1 MVRSRAPAKEDAMAY
16 DLVIKNGMLVDGTGA
31 PARRAD
37 VAVTNGKI
45 AEIGRVTEGAAT
57 VIDASDLVVAPGF
70 IDPHTHYDAQ
80 ICWDGAVTPSSWHGV
95 TSVIMG
101 NCGVGIA
108 PCKPKA
114 REVAMR
120 DLVNVEAIPFD
131 VLNMGITWDWETFPE
146 FLEAAARRKPSLNL
160 GFLAPLTPF
169 RHYVMGEASIE
180 RAATPDETAQIKA
193 LLGEA
198 IDAGAFG
205 FSTTILNQH
214 VGFQGRPLACRNASR
229 DELKAYAN
237 ALKERGKGAIEIALT
252 RKIAVMDDEE
262 YELLDFLLRESGQHV
277 TFLALFDRDDIPE
290 AVRETLRKAAP
301 LIARGARPQTS
312 PLPLTRDINMRNPFS
327 FAAFP
332 SWNRV
337 FVDKSKPAQAA
348 VYADVAFR
356 NQFREELKQ
365 PMAFGNWARINVH
378 EVRSPAL
385 KALEGRSIADLA
397 REQGKDGVDTFLD
410 LTLQDDLEVEF
421 TMASFN
427 TRVDR
432 MTEILNDKSVLV
444 ALGDGGAHVDMLCDA
459 GYPTYLLGTWVRE
472 RQALTLEEGVRRLTS
487 DPAEVFGV
495 RDRGRLAPGL
505 AADLA
510 IFDAA
515 RVGSTNRG
523 ERRFDLPGGAKRMV
537 MPSRGVEY
545 TVVNGAVTWADGK
558 LTGAAAG
565 QVLRS

>member
-1 MVRSRAPAKEDAMAY
+1 MAH
-16 DLVIKNGMLVDGTGA
+16 DLLIKNGTLVDGTGA

-37 VAVTNGKI
+37 VAITGGKI
-45 AEIGRVTEGAAT
+45 AEIGRVTDGAAK
-57 VIDASDLVVAPGF
+57 VIDAADLVVAPGF

-146 FLEAAARRKPSLNL
+146 FIEAAARRRPSLNL

-169 RHYVMGEASIE
+169 RHYVMGEASME

-214 VGFQGRPLACRNASR
+214 MGYQGRPLACRNASR

-262 YELLDFLLRESGQHV
+262 YELLDFLLRESGRHV

-290 AVRETLRKAAP
+290 AVRDTLRKAAP

-312 PLPLTRDINMRNPFS
+312 PLPLTRDINMRSPFS

-348 VYADVAFR
+348 VYADPAFR
-356 NQFREELKQ
+356 NQFREELKR
-365 PMAFGNWARINVH
+365 PMAFGNWERINVH
-378 EVRSPAL
+378 EVSSPGL
-385 KALEGRSIADLA
+385 KGLEGRSIADIA
-397 REQGKDGVDTFLD
+397 REQGKDGVDAFLD
-410 LTLQDDLEVEF
+410 LTLQDDLDIEF

-495 RDRGRLAPGL
+495 RDRGRLVPGL
-505 AADLA
+505 AADVA

-545 TVVNGAVTWADGK
+545 TVVNGVVTWADGK

>member
-1 MVRSRAPAKEDAMAY
+1 MAY
-16 DLVIKNGMLVDGTGA
+16 DLLIKNGTLVDGTGA

-37 VAVTNGKI
+37 VAIAAGKI
-45 AEIGRVTEGAAT
+45 AEVGRVSEGAAR
-57 VIDASDLVVAPGF
+57 VIDAADLVVAPGF

-108 PCKPKA
+108 PCRPQA
-114 REVAMR
+114 REIAMR

-131 VLNMGITWDWETFPE
+131 VLNVGITWDWETFPD
-146 FLEAAARRKPSLNL
+146 FIAAAEKRRPSLNL

-169 RHYVMGEASIE
+169 RHYVMGEASME
-180 RAATPDETAQIKA
+180 RAATAEETANIAA

-198 IDAGAFG
+198 VDAGAFG

-214 VGFQGRPLACRNASR
+214 VGFQGRPLACRNASHE
-229 DELKAYAN
+229 ELKAYAN
-237 ALKERGKGAIEIALT
+237 ALRARGKGAIEIALT

-262 YELLDFLLRESGQHV
+262 YELLDFLLRESGRHV

-290 AVRETLRKAAP
+290 AVRDTLRKAAP

-348 VYADVAFR
+348 VYADRAFR
-356 NQFREELKQ
+356 DQFREELKR
-365 PMAFGNWARINVH
+365 PMAFGNWERIHVH

-385 KALEGRSIADLA
+385 KALEGRSVAEIA
-397 REQGKDGVDTFLD
+397 REQGKDGVDAFLD
-410 LTLQDDLEVEF
+410 LTLQDDLDVEF

-432 MTEILNDKSVLV
+432 MQEILNDKSVLV

-487 DPAEVFGV
+487 DPAEVFGIT
-495 RDRGRLAPGL
+495 DRGRIAPGL
-505 AADLA
+505 AADVA
-510 IFDAA
+510 VFDAS
-515 RVGSTNRG
+515 RIGSTNRG

-545 TVVNGAVTWADGK
+545 TVVNGAVTWEDGK
-558 LTGAAAG
+558 VTDAAAG
-565 QVLRS
+565 QVLRSSATAVR